1 MIFYPS
7 CILAI
12 ENESD
17 RNFMME
23 IYAEYRDLMYY
34 KISLVARGRKDE
46 WEDILHDTAAALCD
60 HIDTMRRLNRP
71 RLTSYVVVAAENQA
85 KNFLRYQDRHK
96 RVSFE
101 EALDRSDPLDGGGA
115 EEEIIRM
122 ERVDELYQVMGELD
136 ERSRSLLMAKYFLNR
151 RDAEIAADLGVEE
164 GSVRVYLSRAR
175 GKAKRL
181 ILARREE
188 AEQ

>member
-46 WEDILHDTAAALCD
+46 WEDILPDAAAALCD

-71 RLTSYVVVAAENQA
+71 RLTSYVVVAAEN
-85 KNFLRYQDRHK
+85 
-96 RVSFE
+96 
-101 EALDRSDPLDGGGA
+101 
-115 EEEIIRM
+115 
-122 ERVDELYQVMGELD
+122 
-136 ERSRSLLMAKYFLNR
+136 
-151 RDAEIAADLGVEE
+151 
-164 GSVRVYLSRAR
+164 
-175 GKAKRL
+175 
-181 ILARREE
+181 
-188 AEQ
+188 

>member
-71 RLTSYVVVAAENQA
+71 RLTSYVVTAAENQA

-101 EALDRSDPLDGGGA
+101 EALDGPDPLEGGGA
-115 EEEIIRM
+115 EEEHAGEAGQGGDQLLRGGAAGQGM
-122 ERVDELYQVMGELD
+122 GPVDQGEVGGVHAH
-136 ERSRSLLMAKYFLNR
+136 RPTASPMSRS
-151 RDAEIAADLGVEE
+151 
-164 GSVRVYLSRAR
+164 SRAGR
-175 GKAKRL
+175 GSPAAA
-181 ILARREE
+181 IMAG
-188 AEQ
+188 